1 MMSIL
6 LLSPYSYMLSFKKI
20 SLGLPKRSQ
29 YKVCICV
36 IGCWV
41 KRLHRLLDQATF
53 YIQITVTTLT
63 NWDAQLL
70 SNNVG
75 PRLANQL
82 VLAYRPFGR
91 KRKLFTWSWA
101 FWRICQL
108 KSATGLII
116 SFVLFRLN
124 WQLCLHGKCLFLQM
138 SNEAESGR
146 HNTKTALLQVFKV
159 FLELAH

>member
-1 MMSIL
+1 MKVTLMVSIL
-6 LLSPYSYMLSFKKI
+6 LLSPYSYMLGFKKI

-75 PRLANQL
+75 PRLAN
-82 VLAYRPFGR
+82 
-91 KRKLFTWSWA
+91 
-101 FWRICQL
+101 
-108 KSATGLII
+108 
-116 SFVLFRLN
+116 
-124 WQLCLHGKCLFLQM
+124 
-138 SNEAESGR
+138 
-146 HNTKTALLQVFKV
+146 
-159 FLELAH
+159 